1 MNLENY
7 LEQHKSINLE
17 IDKLKELVKINN
29 FDSYVDEIAQHIN
42 VLSGRLKIH
51 LLNEDTYLYPK
62 LKEAMDENIVNLA
75 KEYQNEMGDLATI
88 FTSFKEKYNTKSKLL
103 LNQNYFI
110 NEFNSVIRKIESRIE
125 KEESGIYKLIS

>member
-7 LEQHKSINLE
+7 LEQHKSITLE

-51 LLNEDTYLYPK
+51 LLNEDRYLYPK
-62 LKEAMDENIVNLA
+62 LKEARDENIVNLA

-88 FTSFKEKYNTKSKLL
+88 FASFKEKYNTKSKLL
-103 LNQNYFI
+103 LNKYYFI
-110 NEFNSVIRKIESRIE
+110 NEFNLVIRKIESRIE